1 MKTKTLVMEFKN
13 LIMNHESQPVK
24 SDLGIQIKIC
34 KLTQIEIS
42 QHLADKFNLSFKIGI
57 FPDSL
62 KIAKVIPIH
71 KKDLKVIVDYY
82 HPISFLS
89 NLDKNL
95 EKLMHRRLTKFLDE
109 QKNFV
114 LKTFRFKKKILHPM
128 QL

>member
-13 LIMNHESQPVK
+13 LIMNHESPPVK
-24 SDLGIQIKIC
+24 SDLGIPIKIC

-114 LKTFRFKKKILHPM
+114 LKTFRF
-128 QL
+128 

>member
-1 MKTKTLVMEFKN
+1 MKAKTLVMEFKN

-24 SDLGIQIKIC
+24 SDLGIPIKIC

-42 QHLADKFNLSFKIGI
+42 QYLADIFNLSFKTGF

-62 KIAKVIPIH
+62 KIAKAIPIH

-114 LKTFRFKKKILHPM
+114 FKTFRFKKKILHPM